1 MSPSET
7 DRTIFG
13 INERD
18 VAFSLSIPS
27 CATFIIEHVEAGRSI
42 PYDAQY
48 HTSFVNLLKFYAQE
62 NNAFDSDTR

>member
-13 INERD
+13 INEQD
-18 VAFSLSIPS
+18 VAFSLSITS
-27 CATFIIEHVEAGRSI
+27 SATLNIDYVEAGRSV

-48 HTSFVNLLKFYAQE
+48 HTSVC
-62 NNAFDSDTR
+62 

>member
-7 DRTIFG
+7 GCTIFG

-27 CATFIIEHVEAGRSI
+27 STTLNIEYVEAGRFV
-42 PYDAQY
+42 PYDTQY
-48 HTSFVNLLKFYAQE
+48 HTSFINLLKLYAQE
-62 NNAFDSDTR
+62 NDASDSDTH